1 MPELPEKMRKVLD
14 KFVEDLKTLYSDQ
27 LLSVV
32 LYGSA
37 AGEDFVSGRSD
48 INTLIIL
55 KTLNFEALKK
65 YQSLQK
71 KYERQGIVAPLLLD
85 PEYIQTSAD
94 SFPIEFLDL
103 KNQNKVLYGQDFI
116 STLAI
121 DSKNLRLQCEQ
132 ELKGKLIRLRQHFLE
147 VGHSPGKLERLVSSS
162 FGSLLPVLRNLL
174 RLKNK
179 NYVKNTP
186 EILNQIQKEFDLSS
200 DVFSQVWKFKKR
212 ELKLKGKELE
222 NLFAQYLD
230 EVQKLAWKVD
240 RLKVL

>member
-1 MPELPEKMRKVLD
+1 MRKILD
-14 KFVEDLKTLYSDQ
+14 NFVEDLKTLYADQ
-27 LLSVV
+27 LISVV

-37 AGEDFVSGRSD
+37 AGEDFVPGRSD
-48 INTLIIL
+48 LNTIIIL
-55 KTLNFEALKK
+55 KGVDFSALKK

-71 KYERQGIVAPLLLD
+71 KYERQGIVAPLILD

-132 ELKGKLIRLRQHFLE
+132 ELKAKLIRLRQHFLE
-147 VGHSPGKLERLVSSS
+147 VGDSQDKLERLISSS

-200 DVFSQVWKFKKR
+200 DVFSQVWKFKKK